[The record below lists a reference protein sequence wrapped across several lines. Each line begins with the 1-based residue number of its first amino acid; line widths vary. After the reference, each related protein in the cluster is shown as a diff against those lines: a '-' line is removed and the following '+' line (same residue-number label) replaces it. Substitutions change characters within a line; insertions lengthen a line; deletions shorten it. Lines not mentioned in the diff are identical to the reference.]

1 MKQHILFIIDG
12 LPGGGAERVVLRLSQ
27 GLVQAGYD
35 VTLLALSAVRDYDIP
50 DGVDYQVCEDTYR
63 GLFRRQTEIKRR
75 AAKMDT
81 LLSSLFVRKGIP
93 ALVVSNLHK
102 TDRIVVQSRVLT
114 GLNVWFCLHG
124 MYSASYLGN
133 KTGLRRALKQAKIRK
148 VYDGRNII
156 GVSDAVCRDVCDTVG
171 VKPARCVTIYNP
183 FDVTDIQR
191 QASAENP
198 YQGQDYMIHLGRF
211 HEVKRQD
218 RLLAAFALADLPCK
232 LLLAGQ
238 GSPAATQALKMQA
251 TASGLENRVEFIGFQ
266 TNPMPLIRGAKA
278 VLLSS
283 DNEGLPT
290 VLIESLMCDTPVVS
304 TQCPGGV
311 SEIMVGELENYLSAL
326 TPESLA
332 EKIRLVYESPP
343 VITPAMYQKFEQQ
356 TIIRQYCDLI
366 QPVPG
371 KNV

>member
-27 GLVQAGYD
+27 GLVQAGND

-50 DGVDYQVCEDTYR
+50 GGVDYQVCEDTYR

-81 LLSSLFVRKGIP
+81 LLSALFARKGIP

-102 TDRIVVQSRVLT
+102 TDRIVVQSRVLA

-133 KTGLRRALKQAKIRK
+133 KTGLRRMLKQAKIRK

-156 GVSDAVCRDVCDTVG
+156 GVSDAVCRDMCDVVG
-171 VKPARCVTIYNP
+171 VKPARSMTIYNP
-183 FDVTDIQR
+183 FDVNSIKS
-191 QASAENP
+191 QALAENP
-198 YQGQDYMIHLGRF
+198 YSGQDYMIHLGRF

-218 RLLAAFALADLPCK
+218 RLLAAFALANLPYK

-238 GSPAATQALKMQA
+238 GSKSAVQALKKQVVKL
-251 TASGLENRVEFIGFQ
+251 GLENKVEFIGFQ
-266 TNPMPLIRGAKA
+266 SNPMPIIRGAKA
-278 VLLSS
+278 MILSS
-283 DNEGLPT
+283 DSEGLSS
-290 VLIESLMCDTPVVS
+290 VLVESIICGTPVVS
-304 TQCPGGV
+304 TNCPGGV
-311 SEIMVGELENYLSAL
+311 SEIMTGELKNYLSAL

-356 TIIRQYCDLI
+356 TIIRQYCGLI

-371 KNV
+371 NNV